1 MSEGSESS
9 MEDLECSI
17 LITWNLSGF
26 AAESFCY
33 KRTAQASVRSQLTV
47 RLGALGLD
55 VIVDEDFICPQ

>member
-1 MSEGSESS
+1 M
-9 MEDLECSI
+9 
-17 LITWNLSGF
+17 WNLSACEWLDGVATEGF

-33 KRTAQASVRSQLTV
+33 KRTAQASARSQLTA